1 MFSDLNPT
9 SQGDH
14 LTLFQPISQLPFSAK
29 PETKISCEKSIF
41 RTNER
46 SFLQAQHS
54 YSFNE
59 TDLELYP
66 ARPPAYESNFYSD
79 ISVQLQFFQ
88 NQISPTSIF
97 YIFIFFQL
105 QISSPSNF
113 FNFKFLQLQLFST
126 TNIFNLI
133 FLQLQISSTSNFFYF
148 NFLRHKI
155 SSTSNFFNL
164 DFDQLQISS
173 TKNFFTFK
181 LLQSQISSTSNFFNF
196 KFLRF

>member
-1 MFSDLNPT
+1 MFSDLNPI

-66 ARPPAYESNFYSD
+66 ARPPVYESDFYSD
-79 ISVQLQFFQ
+79 ISVQLQFFSKS
-88 NQISPTSIF
+88 NF
-97 YIFIFFQL
+97 CNFKFLQL
-105 QISSPSNF
+105 QIFPSSYF
-113 FNFKFLQLQLFST
+113 FNFKFLQL
-126 TNIFNLI
+126 
-133 FLQLQISSTSNFFYF
+133 
-148 NFLRHKI
+148 
-155 SSTSNFFNL
+155 
-164 DFDQLQISS
+164 
-173 TKNFFTFK
+173 
-181 LLQSQISSTSNFFNF
+181 QISSTSNFFNF
-196 KFLRF
+196 KFLHLQISSTSNFLNFKFL